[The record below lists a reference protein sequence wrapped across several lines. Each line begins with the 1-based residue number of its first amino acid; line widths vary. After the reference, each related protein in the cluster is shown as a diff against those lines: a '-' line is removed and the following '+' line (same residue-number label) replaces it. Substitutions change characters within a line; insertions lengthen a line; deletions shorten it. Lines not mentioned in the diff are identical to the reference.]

1 MIATPTKPTSDISA
15 VIRDR
20 MSASAIT
27 ERSPLRIWL
36 ISCASTPAS
45 WRWVSLR
52 NSPSVTAIAESL
64 ERPMAKAF
72 IARLGM

>member
-36 ISCASTPAS
+36 ISCASTPA
-45 WRWVSLR
+45 
-52 NSPSVTAIAESL
+52 
-64 ERPMAKAF
+64 
-72 IARLGM
+72 GDG